1 MLQSSF
7 FTEDNQEGTVA
18 RQAVVF
24 YESPSGYIRLWK
36 VNKEGRYRIYKSLKE
51 RYIGDNLYE
60 RLLRKEFEIGYSL
73 SHPHICE
80 YISFGNMPGIGSYI
94 EMEWID
100 GCTLREFLPNIR
112 KDSEL
117 CRKVVGEICDALEYM
132 HSKQVTHRD
141 LKPENILITHNGH
154 NVKLIDFGLS
164 DTDCHSIFKSSAGTK
179 SYIAPEVLEGKQ
191 ADCRSDIWSLGVI
204 LSEMSPSGRI
214 RHVARRCLKANP
226 ERRYP
231 NIASLRKSLKGSPVL
246 PLFLLAVAVLSVL
259 IAVTLYFSDRSD
271 YSRQDIDD
279 IFNQAT
285 EIMEIPQ

>member
-7 FTEDNQEGTVA
+7 FAEDQQDGTA
-18 RQAVVF
+18 AWQAVVI

-51 RYIGDNLYE
+51 KYIGDNLYE

-80 YISFGNMPGIGSYI
+80 YISFGSMPGIGSYI

-100 GCTLREFLPNIR
+100 GCTLREFLPEIR

-164 DTDCHSIFKSSAGTK
+164 DTDCHSIFKSAAGTK
-179 SYIAPEVLEGKQ
+179 SYIAPEVSEGKP
-191 ADCRSDIWSLGVI
+191 ADCRSDIWSLGII
-204 LSEMSPSGRI
+204 LSEMSSSVRI
-214 RHVARRCLKANP
+214 RHVAGRCLNADP
-226 ERRYP
+226 EKRYA
-231 NIASLRKSLKGSPVL
+231 NIASLRKSMEKPPVL
-246 PLFLLAVAVLSVL
+246 PLLLLAAAVLLGSL
-259 IAVTLYFSDRSD
+259 AVMLYFSDRSD
-271 YSRQDIDD
+271 YCRQDIDD

-285 EIMEIPQ
+285 EIIEVSQ